1 MNHLHLQVL
10 FSSIYHVNQ
19 ANYHNQLK
27 DRNDYHIL
35 ISYDDHPEI
44 RKLYQSWYIK
54 EISYKTSMQAR
65 KANEYSELLISNK
78 PIEKYIP
85 NHKLDKYIGS

>member
-1 MNHLHLQVL
+1 ML